1 MITVDFSREVR
12 SSCCSVVVTIRNVTT
27 SVTTRVSVSMEQ
39 EKFKQ
44 LFKWFE
50 QFRSYVAR
58 RTILNS
64 FRPVNG
70 VA

>member
-27 SVTTRVSVSMEQ
+27 LVTIKVSVSREQ
-39 EKFKQ
+39 KK
-44 LFKWFE
+44 FKWFE

-58 RTILNS
+58 GTVLNS